1 MESYRG
7 SSMAQE
13 VKYCCQDKKYFSEL
27 CPTCVRAMTT
37 FIPDDADYHPKRID
51 DFAIEWPEINYN
63 SRCECGSDKTG
74 GPGHSHWC
82 PKHE

>member
-27 CPTCVRAMTT
+27 CSKCIEDMTT
-37 FIPDDADYHPKRID
+37 FNPDNLDYPHYSEYS
-51 DFAIEWPEINYN
+51 AQEWTGSTSE
-63 SRCECGSDKTG
+63 SRCECGSNSVS